1 VIDSASIEM
10 GLRPLKV
17 YYSGNLFYVIGDPVN

>member
-1 VIDSASIEM
+1 MIDSASIEM

-17 YYSGNLFYVIGDPVN
+17 CHSGNMFYVIGDPVN